1 MSPDTMSKLQA
12 DVIVAEVALKEA
24 KRKAEE
30 GQAAEDVLR
39 AEDDKR
45 VQACVDFS
53 QTYFEWLAARARL
66 KDTGIPEDEQPAR
79 FKAEIDAERR
89 LFSTPATCAEGLWDK
104 LTAFETI
111 LGEELTV
118 GLRNE
123 SVLLLALGS
132 IKQDIINLELI

>member
-1 MSPDTMSKLQA
+1 MSTDTANLEA
-12 DVIVAEVALKEA
+12 AVIVAEVQLREA

-30 GQAAEDVLR
+30 GKAAEDVLR
-39 AEDDKR
+39 ADNDKR
-45 VQACVDFS
+45 VQACIDFS
-53 QTYFEWLAARARL
+53 QTYFEWLTARARL
-66 KDTGIPEDEQPAR
+66 KDTGIPEEEQPAR

-104 LTAFETI
+104 LNAFETI

-123 SVLLLALGS
+123 SVLLLAVGS